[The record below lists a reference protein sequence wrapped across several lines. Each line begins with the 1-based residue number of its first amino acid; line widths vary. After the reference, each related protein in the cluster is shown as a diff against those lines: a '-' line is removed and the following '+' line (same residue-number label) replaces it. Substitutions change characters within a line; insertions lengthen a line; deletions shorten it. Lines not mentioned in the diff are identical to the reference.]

1 MKEIQGGDYESCK
14 NMIYKLALDRYHKI
28 SKKRPDL
35 EFDDLLGEAMCI
47 YSQCLTT
54 FNNNK
59 GMKFSTYLYMNLF
72 QRLIDYTMFTMR
84 EVKSYEDFNYVGKD
98 GSVKSYEESI
108 VSPNYEIDNDELF
121 KIAKDELSYEAYIVF
136 KYIARREWEVGRIR
150 AFPTKSK
157 LAKHFGYSIDII
169 NSVMEEIKL
178 FWNKIGW
185 QVA

>member
-1 MKEIQGGDYESCK
+1 MKEIKGGDYESCK
-14 NMIYKLALDRYHKI
+14 NMIYKLALDRYHAI
-28 SKKRPDL
+28 SRQRPDL

-54 FNNNK
+54 YSGSK

-98 GSVKSYEESI
+98 GSVKTYEESI
-108 VSPNYEIDNDELF
+108 VSPNYEINNEELF
-121 KIAKDELSYEAYIVF
+121 KAAKDELSYEGFIVF
-136 KYIARREWEVGRIR
+136 KYIVRREWEVGKRR
-150 AFPTKSK
+150 AFPTNSG

-169 NSVMEEIKL
+169 NSIMAEIKQ
-178 FWNKIGW
+178 FWNNTGW